1 MLRSALFILL
11 FLLAP
16 ASGMAAADSVRNVE
30 IPDFP
35 STFAPG
41 AVILLPDGSQ
51 SVILQTLPSGDF
63 ITDLGMTISPE
74 GLILDGEYKGQ
85 AVALDPDAIAPQTS
99 KTAPSEKT
107 SIAPTLP
114 ASPPTKPENPLKKVP
129 RKQDG
134 EKRPAP
140 AQAEQKKQP
149 AQAEAG
155 KNKGFTLAELL
166 PLTEIEGKQ
175 KNAAPKTVT
184 QKEPEKKPAEPKKA
198 QAQAAPE
205 KPRESPKAP
214 ESPKARKAKAGEALR
229 IPPEAQK
236 NGDLSFLEGCWQGT
250 RPEYYS
256 KRVIKECFCFGANG
270 KTGKRRIFD
279 GKKRQCI
286 GGANAKLS
294 SNGVL
299 SVTSSGA
306 ACNDGERWGSAEMVC
321 RDSGPRAPCSWLFRD
336 ANNGRQSYEIPFV
349 RVESCGR

>member
-1 MLRSALFILL
+1 MLNSALFILL

-16 ASGMAAADSVRNVE
+16 VSGMAADDSVRNVE
-30 IPDFP
+30 TPDFP

-63 ITDLGMTISPE
+63 VTDLGMTISPK

-85 AVALDPDAIAPQTS
+85 AVALDPGALSAQASGAAP
-99 KTAPSEKT
+99 PEKT
-107 SIAPTLP
+107 LVAPALP
-114 ASPPTKPENPLKKVP
+114 ASPLTKPENLLKKVP
-129 RKQDG
+129 RKPDG
-134 EKRPAP
+134 AKPPAP
-140 AQAEQKKQP
+140 GRAEEKKQP
-149 AQAEAG
+149 EQAEAE

-166 PLTEIEGKQ
+166 PLTEIDGKQ
-175 KNAAPKTVT
+175 KTVPPKTAPK
-184 QKEPEKKPAEPKKA
+184 KEPEKKPAEPDKA
-198 QAQAAPE
+198 RSKAVPE
-205 KPRESPKAP
+205 KPRETPKAA
-214 ESPKARKAKAGEALR
+214 ESPKAKKAKAGEALR

-256 KRVIKECFCFGANG
+256 KRTIKECFCFGANG

-279 GKKRQCI
+279 GKNRQCI
-286 GGANAKLS
+286 GGTNARLS
-294 SNGVL
+294 SSGVL

-321 RDSGPRAPCSWLFRD
+321 RNSGPRTPCSWVFRD

-349 RVESCGR
+349 RVDSCGR